1 DWDGRALLRRFVLSS
16 TYRQSSTPSEQTLA
30 VDPGNDLLTR
40 AHRGRRTAEM
50 IRDGALHAAGLL
62 ATKHGGPSVFPYQPP
77 GLWKEKSG
85 KRYPTGRGDDLRRRS
100 LYTFWKRTSPPPAMS
115 MFDAP
120 TREVC
125 TVARQST
132 VTPLQTLTLWNDPQF
147 VEVAVVLGGRA
158 VEATDSDTA
167 RVAYLMRALTSRPP
181 TPAEEGALLTLLA
194 EQRTAFRS
202 DLAAAR
208 ALAEFQ
214 LEQIAHPSAKE
225 EQPVDGAT
233 LEAQDE
239 MIERAATAVVAS
251 ALISLDAAV
260 TRR

>member
-1 DWDGRALLRRFVLSS
+1 
-16 TYRQSSTPSEQTLA
+16 
-30 VDPGNDLLTR
+30 
-40 AHRGRRTAEM
+40 M

-62 ATKHGGPSVFPYQPP
+62 VTRRGGPPVFPYQPL
-77 GLWKEKSG
+77 GLWQEKSG

-158 VEATDSDTA
+158 VAATGSDA
-167 RVAYLMRALTSRPP
+167 ERVAYLMRALTSRPP
-181 TPAEEGALLTLLA
+181 TPVEEAALLTLLA
-194 EQRTAFRS
+194 EQRTAFRA
-202 DLAAAR
+202 DPAAVR
-208 ALAEFQ
+208 ALAEFD
-214 LEQIAHPSAKE
+214 LERVAHPPADE
-225 EQPVDGAT
+225 EEPEESTGS
-233 LEAQDE
+233 LSKDE

-251 ALISLDAAV
+251 ALISLDAVV